1 VTPILFVDR
10 DGTLIEEPADQQV
23 DCLEKFALVQGVVPA
38 LLMLRDAGYAFVM
51 VSNQDGLGT
60 AAFPRERF
68 EPPQRLLLQVLG
80 SQGIRF
86 RELLIDAHLPDD
98 PAGVH
103 TRKPAVGMALHYL
116 RDRDVDLNRSAMVGD
131 RDCDLEFARRM
142 GVRGFRLGAGCDWAT
157 VAHALARAPRAATI
171 ERRTAETDIRLQLD
185 LDRAAPPVIATGI
198 GFFDHMLAQ
207 LATHSGIALV
217 LHCDGDL
224 AVDEHHTVEDCALA
238 LGAGLREALGVRRG
252 LARFG
257 DAREGPAATAA
268 LPMDE
273 ARAQALLDLS
283 GRPWLRFEG
292 RFPRER
298 VGDLPTEL
306 VPHFFRSFCD
316 AAGVTLH
323 LSVDGDNAHHMVE
336 ACFKAT
342 ARALRA
348 ALRRES
354 SSVPSTKGVL
364 A

>member
-1 VTPILFVDR
+1 MTPLLFVDR
-10 DGTLIEEPADQQV
+10 DGTLVEEPADHQV
-23 DCLEKFALVQGVVPA
+23 DSLEKFALVPGVIPA
-38 LLMLRDAGYAFVM
+38 LLALRDAGYQFVM

-60 AAFPRERF
+60 DAFPREHF
-68 EPPQRLLLQVLG
+68 EPPQRLLLQLLE

-86 RELLIDAHLPDD
+86 REVLIDPHLPED

-103 TRKPAVGMALHYL
+103 TRKPAIGMALHYL
-116 RDRDVDLNRSAMVGD
+116 RDRSVDWTRSAMVGD

-142 GVRGFRLGAGCDWAT
+142 GVRGFRLGAGWDWPA
-157 VAHALARAPRAATI
+157 VAHALVRAPRTATS
-171 ERRTAETDIRLQLD
+171 ERRTAETAIRVQLD
-185 LDRAAPPVIATGI
+185 LDRATPPDIATGL

-207 LATHSGIALV
+207 LASHSGISLALQ
-217 LHCDGDL
+217 CQGDL
-224 AVDEHHTVEDCALA
+224 AVDEHHTVEDCALT
-238 LGAGLREALGVRRG
+238 LGAALREALGARNG

-257 DAREGPAATAA
+257 DATDGPPARAA

-283 GRPWLRFEG
+283 GRPWFRFEG

-306 VPHFFRSFCD
+306 VPHFFRSLCD
-316 AAGVTLH
+316 AAGITLH
-323 LSVDGDNAHHMVE
+323 LSVDGENTHHMVE

-348 ALRRES
+348 ALRREGS
-354 SSVPSTKGVL
+354 GVPSTKGVL